1 MKSQKVN
8 LVDSVVAAV
17 DLTRRRFVG
26 FDGNVCANGVKAL
39 GVVDADTEERVYFVG
54 ATNRDTGREQV
65 NGRSS
70 VGGGTRCMGRGVGP
84 DRDARVDHLILLG
97 YVAALED

>member
-8 LVDSVVAAV
+8 LVESVVAAV

-39 GVVDADTEERVYFVG
+39 GEWL
-54 ATNRDTGREQV
+54 ATVHGLDVTFIDIDNPV
-65 NGRSS
+65 
-70 VGGGTRCMGRGVGP
+70 
-84 DRDARVDHLILLG
+84 
-97 YVAALED
+97 